1 LWKTDETIVGKTKEF
16 RVINRRFQFKCP
28 YCGGRRN
35 FFINNLRRKNIKCF
49 KCGES
54 TRCLF
59 NRRTDKRVF
68 QSGKILLTTKAGKEV
83 EVNLKDLSYNGAG
96 VEIPPGISATSL
108 SVGQEVSLK
117 CNWNS
122 QLITNRRFV
131 VQSINGQQIGVKK
144 AFR

>member
-1 LWKTDETIVGKTKEF
+1 MVGKTKEF

-28 YCGGRRN
+28 YCGGRRS

-59 NRRTDKRVF
+59 NRRTDKRVY
-68 QSGKILLTTKAGKEV
+68 QSGKILLTTGVGKEL

-96 VEIPPGISATSL
+96 VELPPGDSATSL

-122 QLITNRRFV
+122 QLIANRRFV
-131 VQSINGQQIGVKK
+131 VQNINGQQIGVKK

>member
-1 LWKTDETIVGKTKEF
+1 MSILWGQK
-16 RVINRRFQFKCP
+16 
-28 YCGGRRN
+28 N
-35 FFINNLRRKNIKCF
+35 FFYQQSSQKNIKYF

-68 QSGKILLTTKAGKEV
+68 QSGKILLTTKAGKEL

-96 VEIPPGISATSL
+96 VEIAAGVSPTSL
-108 SVGQEVSLK
+108 AVGQEVSLK

-131 VQSINGQQIGVKK
+131 VQNINGQQIGMKK